1 MQSVLAYVHDWRMT
15 LVRRVARPM
24 LASVFV
30 VGGIDALRD
39 PAPRVKAAAS
49 VTPTLTRMFPQLP
62 SDTATLVR
70 ISGAT
75 QVAGGVALGA
85 GFLPRLSAAALA
97 ATLIPQTIAAHRFW
111 EEPKGE
117 ESRHNQRQHFLK
129 GIGLL
134 GGLLLAAVDTE
145 GQPGLAW
152 RARRATDDLQHS
164 TRRVTS
170 RARRE
175 AKLAA
180 RAAKQEARLLRAETK
195 ARIAA

>member
-1 MQSVLAYVHDWRMT
+1 MT
-15 LVRRVARPM
+15 LVRRAARPM

-30 VGGIDALRD
+30 LGGIDALRD
-39 PAPRVKAAAS
+39 PAPRAKAAES

-62 SDTATLVR
+62 SDTVTLVR
-70 ISGAT
+70 LSGAT

-97 ATLIPQTIAAHRFW
+97 ATLIPQTLAGHRFW
-111 EEPKGE
+111 EEPDGE
-117 ESRHNQRQHFLK
+117 ARRNQRQHFLK
-129 GIGLL
+129 GISLL

-152 RARRATDDLQHS
+152 RARRASDDLQQS
-164 TRRVTS
+164 TRRLS
-170 RARRE
+170 GRARRE
-175 AKLAA
+175 TKLAT
-180 RAAKQEARLLRAETK
+180 RAAKQEAKLLRAETK